1 MNPADA
7 DVEHD
12 ELVADAGRR
21 VLVDTDTARQ
31 STFPL
36 RAGDADW
43 RLSVAC
49 LRRQR
54 APGSTAMS

>member
-12 ELVADAGRR
+12 ELAADAGRR

-31 STFPL
+31 ST
-36 RAGDADW
+36 
-43 RLSVAC
+43 
-49 LRRQR
+49 
-54 APGSTAMS
+54 